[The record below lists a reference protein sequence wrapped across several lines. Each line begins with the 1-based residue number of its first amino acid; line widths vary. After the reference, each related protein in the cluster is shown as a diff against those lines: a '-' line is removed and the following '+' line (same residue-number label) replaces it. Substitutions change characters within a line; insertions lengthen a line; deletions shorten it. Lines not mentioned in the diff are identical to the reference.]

1 MMSAGLFAK
10 MVVLVLCLG
19 GSAVGMLALRQSRLQ
34 AAHEA
39 AEARLRMRAHAER
52 AMDLRAEIARR
63 VTPEALAVLAE
74 TTDLVPAVETLRDA
88 GAPIEG
94 REPLTG
100 APGEVLRR

>member
-1 MMSAGLFAK
+1 MMGAGVFAK

-52 AMDLRAEIARR
+52 TMDLRTEIARR

-74 TTDLVPAVETLRDA
+74 GTDLVPAVDTVWGA
-88 GAPIEG
+88 GGPIEG
-94 REPLTG
+94 REPVSD
-100 APGEVLRR
+100 APGQVLRR

>member
-1 MMSAGLFAK
+1 MGAGVFAK

-52 AMDLRAEIARR
+52 TMDLRAEIARR
-63 VTPEALAVLAE
+63 VTPEALAELAE
-74 TTDLVPAVETLRDA
+74 MTDLVPAVETLPDA
-88 GAPIEG
+88 GGLMSGP
-94 REPLTG
+94 EPATE
-100 APGEVLRR
+100 APGQVLRR